1 MLFLIILLVKNPS
14 KARLGGSL
22 APRGIGW
29 VHSVLSAG
37 GQAVLE
43 GPGRCFP
50 TLGSLRLLH
59 AICRCPHDIS
69 SFSRSVNFFKQLD
82 DGLSEGMLK
91 PPGFLRPK
99 PRTARASL
107 LLHSCWPR
115 QVTSLVQI
123 QSLDG
128 AVGVFRDEVLPGGH
142 LWGLHTTDRVQ
153 AFPVIQAVQATAPH
167 SPDSIHAH
175 SPVSSTMTS
184 CPLQYLLSE
193 YVVLCLDNF
202 SL

>member
-1 MLFLIILLVKNPS
+1 M
-14 KARLGGSL
+14 
-22 APRGIGW
+22 
-29 VHSVLSAG
+29 LSAG

-50 TLGSLRLLH
+50 TLGSSRLLH
-59 AICRCPHDIS
+59 AISHCPHDIS
-69 SFSRSVNFFKQLD
+69 SFSSNMNFFKQLD

-107 LLHSCWPR
+107 LLHSHWPR
-115 QVTSLVQI
+115 QVTSPVQI

-142 LWGLHTTDRVQ
+142 LWGLYTTDRVQ
-153 AFPVIQAVQATAPH
+153 SFLSYPSSPSHCPTLPRLH
-167 SPDSIHAH
+167 SCSQSCEFNHDIMPPSIPSSLNELFFAWITYPCNTN
-175 SPVSSTMTS
+175 SPR
-184 CPLQYLLSE
+184 LSPG
-193 YVVLCLDNF
+193 
-202 SL
+202 SPA

>member
-1 MLFLIILLVKNPS
+1 M
-14 KARLGGSL
+14 
-22 APRGIGW
+22 
-29 VHSVLSAG
+29 LSAG

-50 TLGSLRLLH
+50 TLGSSRLLH
-59 AICRCPHDIS
+59 AISHCPHDIS
-69 SFSRSVNFFKQLD
+69 SFSSSMNFFKQLD

-107 LLHSCWPR
+107 LLHSHWPR

-142 LWGLHTTDRVQ
+142 LWGLYTTDRVQ
-153 AFPVIQAVQATAPH
+153 SFLSYPSSPSHCPTL
-167 SPDSIHAH
+167 PDSIHAH

-184 CPLQYLLSE
+184 CPLQYLAL
-193 YVVLCLDNF
+193 
-202 SL
+202 